1 MDVQYVLPIKPLT
14 SHALQFSNSF
24 LNMTFKETSSELT
37 TVALDAHFAKYLSQE
52 SQGAVHSICQQIQ
65 EKQKGEKKCNVPIL
79 NL

>member
-1 MDVQYVLPIKPLT
+1 MQYVLLIKPLT

-52 SQGAVHSICQQIQ
+52 SQGAVHSICQQIR
-65 EKQKGEKKCNVPIL
+65 ENRKEKKSVMSQF
-79 NL
+79 